1 MKARMDE
8 NLEVMPKSVH
18 MSFISKFRNRLV
30 SFIKDNVTAS
40 YHEFKMAGIMQKK
53 WSE

>member
-1 MKARMDE
+1 MDE

-40 YHEFKMAGIMQKK
+40 YQEFKMAGIMQKK